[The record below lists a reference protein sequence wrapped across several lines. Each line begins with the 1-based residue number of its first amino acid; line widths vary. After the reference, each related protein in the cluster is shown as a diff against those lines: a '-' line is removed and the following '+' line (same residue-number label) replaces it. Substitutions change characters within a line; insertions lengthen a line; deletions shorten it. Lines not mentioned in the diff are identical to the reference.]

1 MSLSLP
7 CKRYKSMIIFIAVG
21 LGINKWLMLH
31 NLLAFPRAVRIQ
43 SWLMQFV
50 LAEQRRLCRA
60 HMKVLEE
67 SFASGELESDPANL
81 EYFEDLRS
89 LEAEGRYEAVLI
101 QLYQL
106 DTLLNEDAHEDVRD
120 L

>member
-1 MSLSLP
+1 
-7 CKRYKSMIIFIAVG
+7 MIILIAVG
-21 LGINKWLMLH
+21 LAINKWLMLH
-31 NLLAFPRAVRIQ
+31 KLLALGRAVKVQ
-43 SWLMQFV
+43 TWLMQFV
-50 LAEQRRLCRA
+50 LAEQQLLCRA

-89 LEAEGRYEAVLI
+89 LEAEGRYEVVLI

-106 DTLLNEDAHEDVRD
+106 DKLMDEHAQYDIGNS
-120 L
+120 

>member
-1 MSLSLP
+1 
-7 CKRYKSMIIFIAVG
+7 MIILIAVG
-21 LGINKWLMLH
+21 LAINKWLMLH
-31 NLLAFPRAVRIQ
+31 NLLALGQTVKIQ

-50 LAEQRRLCRA
+50 LAEQRLLCQA

-89 LEAEGRYEAVLI
+89 LEAEGRYETVLI

-106 DTLLNEDAHEDVRD
+106 DKLMDEHAQYDTRNS
-120 L
+120 

>member
-1 MSLSLP
+1 
-7 CKRYKSMIIFIAVG
+7 MIILIAVG
-21 LGINKWLMLH
+21 LAINKWLMLH
-31 NLLAFPRAVRIQ
+31 NLLALGRAVKVQ
-43 SWLMQFV
+43 SWLIQFV
-50 LAEQRRLCRA
+50 LAEQRLLCRA

-81 EYFEDLRS
+81 KYFEDLRS

-106 DTLLNEDAHEDVRD
+106 DKLMDEHAQYDPRNL
-120 L
+120 

>member
-7 CKRYKSMIIFIAVG
+7 CKRYKFMIILIAVG
-21 LGINKWLMLH
+21 LAINKWLMLH
-31 NLLAFPRAVRIQ
+31 NLLALGQAVKVQ

-50 LAEQRRLCRA
+50 LAEQRLLCRA

-106 DTLLNEDAHEDVRD
+106 DELISEKEL
-120 L
+120 